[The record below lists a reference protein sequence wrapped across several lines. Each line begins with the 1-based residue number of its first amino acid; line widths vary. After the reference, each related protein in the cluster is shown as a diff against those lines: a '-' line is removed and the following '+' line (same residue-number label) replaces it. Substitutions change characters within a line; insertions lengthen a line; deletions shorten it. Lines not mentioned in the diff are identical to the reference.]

1 MLSRIAAVILGKILQ
16 NLFSTFF
23 ILFVVTFRR
32 TQLYSNW
39 RTGANSDQPS
49 PLYSPTLGA
58 GQAPISVLF
67 LYFSGI
73 ASLFPFSHQP
83 APKVHNLQDSHP
95 PHRLQNRRNKFKNRC
110 SSERDC
116 RWKGNGKNKLF
127 SASLK
132 WTFSLSYVE
141 QPVNRE
147 SIWCDFSQIE
157 KWQILMC
164 AS

>member
-83 APKVHNLQDSHP
+83 APKVHNLQGSQP
-95 PHRLQNRRNKFKNRC
+95 PHRLQNRRNKFKTVVHWREIAVEREMGKKQVVFGLLEMDFQPLLYWAA
-110 SSERDC
+110 SE
-116 RWKGNGKNKLF
+116 
-127 SASLK
+127 
-132 WTFSLSYVE
+132 
-141 QPVNRE
+141 
-147 SIWCDFSQIE
+147 
-157 KWQILMC
+157 
-164 AS
+164 